1 MPSFDIVSQYDMQEL
16 DNAVNMAKRD
26 IANRYDLKG
35 TKANIEL
42 NKSEEI
48 IRLDADNDFHLDAV
62 RDLLEKRTVGRKLSL
77 KIFDKREVEA
87 ASGMAV
93 RQQIKLK
100 KGIDKDNATRLNK
113 MIKTMK
119 LKVQSQIQGDQLR
132 VTGKK
137 IDELQKVIAVV
148 KSADI
153 NIHVEFV
160 NMKS

>member
-1 MPSFDIVSQYDMQEL
+1 M
-16 DNAVNMAKRD
+16 
-26 IANRYDLKG
+26 
-35 TKANIEL
+35 
-42 NKSEEI
+42 
-48 IRLDADNDFHLDAV
+48 
-62 RDLLEKRTVGRKLSL
+62 SL
-77 KIFDKREVEA
+77 KIFDKGEVEA

-137 IDELQKVIAVV
+137 IDELQKVIAAV

>member
-77 KIFDKREVEA
+77 KIFDKGEVEA

-137 IDELQKVIAVV
+137 IDELQKVIAAV